1 MLHTNVAE
9 LRLLVDTFTRVWS
22 SGGQANLSLQ
32 TKDSQ
37 MWAKLDL
44 QLGPAGGTRPG
55 PPEAGESARG
65 EHRNFQA
72 QPDCPLHPL
81 PRQPTVRRKGPAARA
96 RDTRRRQ
103 EWLEKRQETAVEL
116 PTAQADLEQDP
127 QADSVPEQ
135 EEQETVLAM
144 ATNNML
150 GEGTSKSNNDS
161 DTIPQLD
168 GQVETKSNDLP
179 PEKTHVEKEDEA
191 VIFQMLNNGFAE
203 TKTIAPGVNPPAIV
217 IHPELG
223 IGKNPVKT
231 HWHDSFWFE
240 YVFEPSGV
248 QMEMY
253 QVQVE
258 STDDGSRA

>member
-1 MLHTNVAE
+1 M
-9 LRLLVDTFTRVWS
+9 
-22 SGGQANLSLQ
+22 GQA
-32 TKDSQ
+32 
-37 MWAKLDL
+37 
-44 QLGPAGGTRPG
+44 G
-55 PPEAGESARG
+55 PPAWPCWWYPPWTSRGWRECKRRASELPGTARLPSPSSSATTYSPSERTSCSSSR
-65 EHRNFQA
+65 HS
-72 QPDCPLHPL
+72 PPP
-81 PRQPTVRRKGPAARA
+81 
-96 RDTRRRQ
+96 

-191 VIFQMLNNGFAE
+191 VIFQMLDNGFAE

>member
-1 MLHTNVAE
+1 ME
-9 LRLLVDTFTRVWS
+9 LPDI
-22 SGGQANLSLQ
+22 Q
-32 TKDSQ
+32 TD
-37 MWAKLDL
+37 
-44 QLGPAGGTRPG
+44 
-55 PPEAGESARG
+55 PEAESG
-65 EHRNFQA
+65 
-72 QPDCPLHPL
+72 L
-81 PRQPTVRRKGPAARA
+81 
-96 RDTRRRQ
+96 
-103 EWLEKRQETAVEL
+103 
-116 PTAQADLEQDP
+116 
-127 QADSVPEQ
+127 EQ

-191 VIFQMLNNGFAE
+191 VIFQMLDNGFAE

-231 HWHDSFWFE
+231 HRHDSFWFE
-240 YVFEPSGV
+240 YVFELSGV
-248 QMEMY
+248 QIEMY
-253 QVQVE
+253 QVHGE
-258 STDDGSRA
+258 AAED